1 MLLRNHRDFLKS
13 TYVHFNYLIYLVKHK
28 YWYKGASKYIYDC
41 EDNGQH
47 NRKKNNGQEL
57 MYESGR
63 KNNINERSSLIRKNT
78 TRKDSFSD
86 RSSSHLHQGTKTLR
100 QDQH

>member
-1 MLLRNHRDFLKS
+1 
-13 TYVHFNYLIYLVKHK
+13 
-28 YWYKGASKYIYDC
+28 
-41 EDNGQH
+41 
-47 NRKKNNGQEL
+47 

-63 KNNINERSSLIRKNT
+63 KNNVNERSSLIRKNT